1 MPVLLDAP
9 VNGTSV
15 RQVQQ
20 DAPVAK
26 TSRRSP
32 TDGPPLRQWIR
43 RHPEHVVDLFVYV
56 VILNLFIEYF
66 PSVISESFT
75 LSLLTAALLK
85 ITLELVLNTKSKI
98 VSRMRNATT
107 RGAKSVS
114 ALLLWV
120 TAAGSK
126 IVDLV
131 FGDAVSLGGFVSV
144 TLLVITLLVFRAAVR
159 RLLYGASPA
168 PA

>member
-1 MPVLLDAP
+1 VP
-9 VNGTSV
+9 
-15 RQVQQ
+15 Q
-20 DAPVAK
+20 DAQVNA
-26 TSRRSP
+26 RSGGSP
-32 TDGPPLRQWIR
+32 ADPPLRRWIR
-43 RHPEHVVDLFVYV
+43 RHPEDVVDLFVYV
-56 VILNLFIEYF
+56 VVLNLFIEYF

-85 ITLELVLNTKSKI
+85 ITLELVLSTKSKI

-107 RGAKSVS
+107 RGARSAS

-120 TAAGSK
+120 VAAGSK
-126 IVDLV
+126 IVVLELVDLV

-159 RLLYGASPA
+159 RLLYGASSA
-168 PA
+168 PP